1 MDGGRWSGGLWRKMA
16 GRSET
21 LKPRKENDRRSR
33 QPTLTLNTLGRLE
46 IRWGDRPVTD
56 LRSRKEQALLVYL
69 AMNPGAHSRSRLAGL
84 LWGDLPE
91 GRARRNLRR
100 ALWSL
105 RQHLDPQI
113 LAGDRIS
120 VGLSPRVALRV
131 DALTFEAL
139 TEQAER
145 CQRRGQTE
153 EAIGLLQRAIRLYKD
168 DFLARFDLPGC
179 LEFEEWMLRRRA
191 WLRQQVLEALAHLAV
206 YHAQRREYERAIEY
220 TRRQL
225 AIEPWW
231 EEAHRQMMRLL
242 ALNGQRSAALAQYE
256 TCRRILTEE
265 LGVEPLAETKAL
277 YERIRSAPPAP
288 YHNLPP
294 QPTPFVGREEEL
306 AAIAQRLANPSCRL
320 LTIVGPGGIGKTRLA
335 IQAATEAAA
344 TFLNGVCFV
353 PLTSVI
359 SADFLVPAIAQALG
373 FSFHGSQDPKAQ
385 LLSYLHDREML
396 LVLDGFEHLLAPTL
410 ALPRHGGGRT
420 PSPALPR
427 HGGGRTPSPALP
439 LRGGGGTG
447 LVVEILQHAPDVKIL
462 VTSRERLNLRWEW
475 LLQVEGLAYPDLEI
489 GNSQSEIRNPKWS
502 AVQLF
507 LQSARRVDWRFA
519 LVQEAGWVVRICQLM
534 EGMPLGIEL
543 AAAWVRE
550 RSCREIAQT
559 IERNLGFL
567 AASFRDMPPRHRSM
581 RAAFDHSW
589 HLLSEEEQRVFRRLS
604 VFRGG
609 FQDAAAVQ
617 VTGASHRLLASLAD
631 KSLLR
636 RLPSGRYELHELLR
650 RYGAERLREAGEETS
665 LRRRHLSYF
674 VTLAERAQP
683 ELERP
688 EQEAWLRRLEVDHDN
703 LRAALDWSIR
713 GGEAERGLRLAA
725 ALWRF
730 WEVLGHLKEG
740 CRWLEELLARAGP
753 ERTPASVRAK
763 ALQGVG
769 RLLWCQGEYDRAAT
783 LLQESLALFRELG
796 DRQGIA
802 DSLNNLGLVAW
813 HRSDYGRA
821 TAAHEE
827 ALALRRQ
834 LGDKRGIASS
844 LGNLAIVTWHQ
855 GDYERARALYTE
867 SLALFRELEDKQ
879 NVALSLNNLAVIAVD
894 QGEYEQAAT
903 LLEESLAL
911 FQELGF
917 KQGIAWSLGN
927 LGQVA
932 RGLKEYDRAASLY
945 GKSLA
950 LLRELGDR
958 QAMASTIVNIGHVAL
973 AQGDHERAA
982 ALYQEALTIQWELRE
997 RRDMAECLEALAA
1010 VADEQGQ
1017 VERAARLFGAAEA
1030 LREEVGAPLPPA
1042 DRARYEQ
1049 HVAAVR
1055 AELDEETFESTWAQ
1069 GRAMPLEQAVAYAL
1083 DERLVP

>member
-1 MDGGRWSGGLWRKMA
+1 MA
-16 GRSET
+16 GQSET
-21 LKPRKENDRRSR
+21 LKARKENDSRSR

-46 IRWGDRPVTD
+46 IRWDDRPVTG

-91 GRARRNLRR
+91 ERARRNLRH

-105 RQHLDPQI
+105 RRHLGPQA
-113 LAGDRIS
+113 LESDRLS
-120 VGLSPRVALRV
+120 AGLSAYIALQV

-153 EAIGLLQRAIRLYKD
+153 EAIGLLRAAVSLYKE
-168 DFLARFDLPGC
+168 DFLAHFDLPGC
-179 LEFEEWMLRRRA
+179 PEFEEWMVRRRA
-191 WLRQQVLEALAHLAV
+191 WLRQQMLETLTHLAA
-206 YHAQRREYERAIEY
+206 HHTRRREYELAIEY

-225 AIEPWW
+225 TMEPWW

-242 ALNGQRSAALAQYE
+242 ALTGQRSAALAQYE
-256 TCRRILTEE
+256 TCRRILAEE

-353 PLTSVI
+353 PLASVI

-373 FSFHGSQDPKAQ
+373 FPFHGPKDPRRQLIGYLQDK
-385 LLSYLHDREML
+385 EML
-396 LVLDGFEHLLAPTL
+396 LVLDGFEHLL
-410 ALPRHGGGRT
+410 T
-420 PSPALPR
+420 PSPTLLPPQ
-427 HGGGRTPSPALP
+427 PSPR
-439 LRGGGGTG
+439 RGKGEGGIG
-447 LVVEILQHAPDVKIL
+447 LVVDILHHAPDVKIL

-475 LLQVEGLAYPDLEI
+475 LFEIEGLRVPPLPWPSPYEE
-489 GNSQSEIRNPKWS
+489 GVESYS

-519 LVQEAGWVVRICQLM
+519 PIQEAGWVVRICQLM

-543 AAAWVRE
+543 AAAWVGE

-650 RYGAERLREAGEETS
+650 RYGAERLQEAGEETP
-665 LRRRHLSYF
+665 LHRRHLNYF
-674 VTLAERAQP
+674 VALAERAAP
-683 ELERP
+683 ELEGP
-688 EQEAWLRRLEVDHDN
+688 EQEAWLGRLEADHDN
-703 LRAALDWSIR
+703 MRAALEWSTA
-713 GGEAERGLRLAA
+713 GGEAEVGLRLAA

-730 WEVLGHLKEG
+730 WEVRGHLREG
-740 CRWLEELLARAGP
+740 CRWLEELLAKAEP
-753 ERTPASVRAK
+753 ERTSPSVRAR
-763 ALQGVG
+763 ALRGAG
-769 RLLWCQGEYDRAAT
+769 RLLQCQGEYERATA
-783 LLQESLALFRELG
+783 LYQESLALLRELG
-796 DRQGIA
+796 DKRGIA
-802 DSLNNLGLVAW
+802 HTLNNLGLVAW
-813 HRSDYGRA
+813 HQGNYSEA
-821 TAAHEE
+821 IAAYEE
-827 ALALRRQ
+827 SLALKRQ

-844 LGNLAIVTWHQ
+844 LGNLAIVTWYQ

-867 SLALFRELEDKQ
+867 SLALFRELEDKK
-879 NVALSLNNLAVIAVD
+879 NIAISLRNLGALARE
-894 QGEYEQAAT
+894 QGEYEQAAA

-911 FQELGF
+911 FRELGSRR
-917 KQGIAWSLGN
+917 GIASSLGL
-927 LGQVA
+927 LGYVA
-932 RGLKEYDRAASLY
+932 RHQGGYERAT
-945 GKSLA
+945 A
-950 LLRELGDR
+950 LWEECLTLFRELGDKR
-958 QAMASTIVNIGHVAL
+958 SVAITLANLGSVAS
-973 AQGDHERAA
+973 AQGEHGRAEGLYRESL
-982 ALYQEALTIQWELRE
+982 ALQRE
-997 RRDMAECLEALAA
+997 VGEKRDIAECLEGLAG
-1010 VADEQGQ
+1010 VAGQQGQ

-1042 DRARYEQ
+1042 DRARYER
-1049 HVAAVR
+1049 HVAALRLKLNREDFER
-1055 AELDEETFESTWAQ
+1055 AWAQ
-1069 GRAMPLEQAVAYAL
+1069 GREMPLEQAVTYAL
-1083 DERLVP
+1083 DRHPAP

>member
-1 MDGGRWSGGLWRKMA
+1 MA
-16 GRSET
+16 GQSET
-21 LKPRKENDRRSR
+21 LKARKENDSRSR

-46 IRWGDRPVTD
+46 IRWDDRPVTG

-69 AMNPGAHSRSRLAGL
+69 ALNPGAHSRSRLAGL

-91 GRARRNLRR
+91 ERARRNLRH

-105 RQHLDPQI
+105 RQHLGPQA
-113 LAGDRIS
+113 LESDRLS
-120 VGLSPRVALRV
+120 AGLSAHVALQV

-145 CQRRGQTE
+145 CQRRGQAE
-153 EAIGLLQRAIRLYKD
+153 AAIGHLRAAVGLYRD
-168 DFLARFDLPGC
+168 DFLAHFDLPGC
-179 LEFEEWMLRRRA
+179 PEFEEWMVRRRA
-191 WLRQQVLEALAHLAV
+191 WLRQQMLETLTHLAA
-206 YHAQRREYERAIEY
+206 HHIRRREYERAIEY

-242 ALNGQRSAALAQYE
+242 ALTGQRSAALAQYE
-256 TCRRILTEE
+256 TCRRILAEA
-265 LGVEPLAETKAL
+265 LGVEPLTETKAL

-353 PLTSVI
+353 PLASVI

-373 FSFHGSQDPKAQ
+373 FPFRGSQDPKAQ
-385 LLSYLHDREML
+385 LLSYLRDKEML
-396 LVLDGFEHLLAPTL
+396 LVLDGFEHLL
-410 ALPRHGGGRT
+410 T
-420 PSPALPR
+420 PSP
-427 HGGGRTPSPALP
+427 TLP
-439 LRGGGGTG
+439 LQRGGSIG
-447 LVVEILQHAPDVKIL
+447 LVVEILQRAPDVKIL

-475 LLQVEGLAYPDLEI
+475 LLEI
-489 GNSQSEIRNPKWS
+489 GGLEVPPPPQLSPDTGEGVESYS

-507 LQSARRVDWRFA
+507 LQSARRVDWRFT

-543 AAAWVRE
+543 AAAWVGE

-609 FQDAAAVQ
+609 FQEAAAVQ

-650 RYGAERLREAGEETS
+650 RYGAERLQEAGEETS
-665 LRRRHLSYF
+665 LHRRHLNYF
-674 VTLAERAQP
+674 VALAERAAP
-683 ELERP
+683 ELEGP
-688 EQEAWLRRLEVDHDN
+688 EQEAWLRRLEADHDN
-703 LRAALDWSIR
+703 MRAALDWSIR

-730 WEVLGHLKEG
+730 WEVRGHLREG
-740 CRWLEELLARAGP
+740 CRWLEETLAKAEP
-753 ERTPASVRAK
+753 ERTSPSVRAR
-763 ALQGVG
+763 ALRGAG
-769 RLLWCQGEYDRAAT
+769 RLLQCQGEYERATA
-783 LLQESLALFRELG
+783 LYQESLALLRELG
-796 DRQGIA
+796 DKQGIA
-802 DSLNNLGLVAW
+802 HTLNNLGLVAW
-813 HRSDYGRA
+813 HQGNYSEA
-821 TAAHEE
+821 IAAYEE
-827 ALALRRQ
+827 SLALKRQ

-844 LGNLAIVTWHQ
+844 LGNLAIVTWYQ

-867 SLALFRELEDKQ
+867 SLALFRELEDKK
-879 NVALSLNNLAVIAVD
+879 NIAISLRNLGALARE
-894 QGEYEQAAT
+894 QGEYEQAAA

-911 FQELGF
+911 FRELGSRR
-917 KQGIAWSLGN
+917 GIASSLGL
-927 LGQVA
+927 LGYVA
-932 RGLKEYDRAASLY
+932 RDRGDLERAT
-945 GKSLA
+945 A
-950 LLRELGDR
+950 LWEECLTLFRELGDKR
-958 QAMASTIVNIGHVAL
+958 SIAITLANLGSVAL
-973 AQGDHERAA
+973 ARGEHERAEGLYRESL
-982 ALYQEALTIQWELRE
+982 ALQRE
-997 RRDMAECLEALAA
+997 VGEKRDIAECLEGLAG
-1010 VADEQGQ
+1010 VASQQGLA
-1017 VERAARLFGAAEA
+1017 ERATRLLAAAEA

-1042 DRARYEQ
+1042 DRARYER
-1049 HVAAVR
+1049 HVAALRLKLNREDFER
-1055 AELDEETFESTWAQ
+1055 AWAQ
-1069 GRAMPLEQAVAYAL
+1069 GRATPVEQAVAYAL
-1083 DERLVP
+1083 DEHRIT